1 MTDLQKISKRILRA
15 IEAGE
20 VDGNDPFV
28 VNAGVLAEIVLHNEG
43 GKNESSN

>member
-1 MTDLQKISKRILRA
+1 MTDSQKIAKRILRM

-28 VNAGVLAEIVLHNEG
+28 INAGVLAEMVLHNKG

>member
-20 VDGNDPFV
+20 VDGNNPFV
-28 VNAGVLAEIVLHNEG
+28 LSAGLLAEMVLHNKG